1 MSEHPIALTEPPE
14 GYAEWL
20 AGLKYMRVFAG
31 TSAEGG
37 IRQQPVGQLPW
48 GNTSKHIRN
57 VFREGEF
64 DSRAA
69 VRDFRTTRQESGPE
83 QAATCRDSRQVL
95 HGSLAQAERIGR
107 AS

>member
-20 AGLKYMRVFAG
+20 VGLGYMRVFAG

-48 GNTSKHIRN
+48 GTPASTSGTS
-57 VFREGEF
+57 FA
-64 DSRAA
+64 RANLTPA
-69 VRDFRTTRQESGPE
+69 QLFGISEQLARRVGQSKPQPVGIPDRFFMGVWLRQSE
-83 QAATCRDSRQVL
+83 
-95 HGSLAQAERIGR
+95 
-107 AS
+107 